1 MVKFSLCWRVRT
13 RTLERDSCGANSTH
27 GAPIGDDVLNSA
39 NNMVKTI
46 YGIVGTDSKGGF
58 DAVTR
63 SEGPMLGLTNTR
75 SALQAYQLR
84 EQLDHG
90 GAKLIWLAGDWN
102 LSDAL
107 TKKPQV
113 ARQSL
118 LQFLRNFVWR
128 LHYDPKFVTSEK
140 KAKQQGR
147 GALQQMRDL
156 QALQPITYAMTF

>member
-1 MVKFSLCWRVRT
+1 MSQIVTLADQAHANRPSGDSTGGLLTLLGGPAHREGAAGRLSIVGWRTWKLKRKAISTNDGEVQSMLEGEDANFRT
-13 RTLERDSCGANSTH
+13 RFMWCQLN

-63 SEGPMLGLTNTR
+63 SEGPMLGLTNAR

-90 GAKLIWLAGDWN
+90 GAKLIWLAGDW
-102 LSDAL
+102 
-107 TKKPQV
+107 KP
-113 ARQSL
+113 
-118 LQFLRNFVWR
+118 
-128 LHYDPKFVTSEK
+128 E
-140 KAKQQGR
+140 
-147 GALQQMRDL
+147 
-156 QALQPITYAMTF
+156 